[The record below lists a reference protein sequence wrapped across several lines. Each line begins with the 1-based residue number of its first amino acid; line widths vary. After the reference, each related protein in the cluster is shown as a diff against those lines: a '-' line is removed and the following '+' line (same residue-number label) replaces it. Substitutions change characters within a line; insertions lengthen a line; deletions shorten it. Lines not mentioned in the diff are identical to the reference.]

1 MMLDDP
7 IFREFRRSVI
17 PAWEEVFELF
27 DDASEKAEIVEFAQW
42 LLTKKSSAYETL
54 RGVQYEREVKD
65 LSDVTLSLVEDFK
78 TDHKKMEFYQK
89 IFRQYVIA
97 GKELGL
103 WAFDIPKAV
112 ILAPREKN
120 PINPTRFNLLPKTKL
135 WQEAFHAA
143 VRDVNIEGDDG
154 DLIDRKSTR
163 LNSSHVRIS
172 YAVFCLKKKKKKNS
186 HF

>member
-78 TDHKKMEFYQK
+78 TDHKKRRFDHRG
-89 IFRQYVIA
+89 FRQYVIA

-103 WAFDIPKAV
+103 WAAATAKPV
-112 ILAPREKN
+112 IRAARE
-120 PINPTRFNLLPKTKL
+120 IDTLYHTLYSRLPKCR
-135 WQEAFHAA
+135 Q
-143 VRDVNIEGDDG
+143 
-154 DLIDRKSTR
+154 
-163 LNSSHVRIS
+163 
-172 YAVFCLKKKKKKNS
+172 YAI
-186 HF
+186 